1 MSRIDT
7 ADRIAVRVSGN
18 GFTFS
23 IRRLWRDMQTRKA
36 HQRALVEL
44 ENLPDHVKRDI
55 GWPGQAEIRRLTHDG
70 R

>member
-1 MSRIDT
+1 MSRT
-7 ADRIAVRVSGN
+7 ETVDRIAVRVSGD
-18 GFTFS
+18 GFAFS
-23 IRRLWRDMQTRKA
+23 IRLLWQDMRTRQA

-55 GWPGQAEIRRLTHDG
+55 GWPGQADIRRLTYNN